1 MRQKLGDESGALPA
15 TAPNLLISSFFHS
28 FEFLGS
34 LLAHDAPL
42 VRVVSVTVD
51 AVAALKKG
59 ENVPEE
65 VRAAGTFV

>member
-1 MRQKLGDESGALPA
+1 MNAGRC
-15 TAPNLLISSFFHS
+15 LLLRLTSSSLVFFHS

-34 LLAHDAPL
+34 LLAHDAAL
-42 VRVVSVTVD
+42 LRVVSVTVD

-59 ENVPEE
+59 ENAGKEPEE